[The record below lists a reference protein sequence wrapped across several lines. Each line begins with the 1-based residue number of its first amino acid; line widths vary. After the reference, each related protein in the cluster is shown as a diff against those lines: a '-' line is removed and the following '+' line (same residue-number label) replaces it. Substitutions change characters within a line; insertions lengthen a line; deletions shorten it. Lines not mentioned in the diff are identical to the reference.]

1 MSHLSPEGHRYPM
14 GSGSYN
20 RDGSMYDDR
29 SRSRSRSRS
38 AADRRHGSPG
48 GIRSSLHGSNDLLT
62 TVSALKD
69 LLRTEDATIPG
80 TEILDD
86 ASEVE
91 TEMTIVGG
99 RRSLLRSTDE
109 EDLRTEIAIAR
120 AIARRHMIA
129 AAAVA
134 VAASGEVETMARKAE
149 RL

>member
-1 MSHLSPEGHRYPM
+1 M
-14 GSGSYN
+14 
-20 RDGSMYDDR
+20 
-29 SRSRSRSRS
+29 
-38 AADRRHGSPG
+38 
-48 GIRSSLHGSNDLLT
+48 
-62 TVSALKD
+62 SALKD

>member
-1 MSHLSPEGHRYPM
+1 M
-14 GSGSYN
+14 
-20 RDGSMYDDR
+20 
-29 SRSRSRSRS
+29 
-38 AADRRHGSPG
+38 
-48 GIRSSLHGSNDLLT
+48 
-62 TVSALKD
+62 SALKD
-69 LLRTEDATIPG
+69 LLRTEDAIIPG

-129 AAAVA
+129 AAAAA